1 MDPLSQGLLGAVAAH
16 AAFGRRMP
24 RMAWLVGLAAGMAP
38 DLDVVI
44 NPASDPLGGLLWHR
58 HFTHAVAFNPIGA
71 AICALPFVAWSA
83 WRAKRSAAPLQ
94 LYESDTSVGGAIA
107 PPKRSPFA
115 DALPIYLAALI
126 GHATHAPLDAAT
138 SYGTYLWWPFSNA
151 RVAWDCLPIIDPIF
165 TGVLLIGLIAALLVR
180 RTRVASIALAVCI
193 AYAGLGLLQ
202 RERAAS
208 LQRDLTAARGHAIT
222 NARVMPAP
230 LTLLL
235 WNSIYES
242 GGVLHADAVR
252 VPWPGFGGPTVFL
265 GASTPRVTVETI
277 AAERVL
283 RDIDRRTIE
292 RWDHF
297 ASGFVARD
305 PRDPAVLGDLRFLL
319 KPDRLEALWGLR
331 LPVPGADEWP
341 RMVRFEPGGGGTGAA
356 TPDEPSAVQWAWSAI
371 IGRNTDFVPVVE
383 ALKRASTK

>member
-16 AAFGRRMP
+16 ALCGRQLP
-24 RMAWLVGLAAGMAP
+24 RVAWVVGLAAGLAP

-58 HFTHAVAFNPIGA
+58 HFTHAVAFNPVGA
-71 AICALPFVAWSA
+71 AICALPFIAWSW
-83 WRAKRSAAPLQ
+83 WRGKRAAGTLRV
-94 LYESDTSVGGAIA
+94 DATGGSQPDATA
-107 PPKRSPFA
+107 RPKRGLLSGA
-115 DALPIYLAALI
+115 VPISLAALV

-138 SYGTYLWWPFSNA
+138 SYGTYLWWPFSST

-165 TGVLLIGLIAALLVR
+165 TCVLLIGLVAALLAR
-180 RTRVASIALAVCI
+180 RPWIAGVALSLCI
-193 AYAGLGLLQ
+193 AYAGLGLVQ
-202 RERAAS
+202 RERVAS
-208 LQRDLTAARGHAIT
+208 VQRDLAAARGHTIT

-242 GGVLHADAVR
+242 DGVLHADAVR
-252 VPWPGFGGPTVFL
+252 VPWPGFGGATVFL

-277 AAERVL
+277 AADRVL
-283 RDIDRRTIE
+283 REIDRRTIE

-297 ASGFVARD
+297 ADGFVAHD
-305 PRDPAVLGDLRFLL
+305 PRDPAVLGDMRFLI

-331 LPVPGADEWP
+331 LPAPGKTEWP
-341 RMVRFEPGGGGTGAA
+341 RMARFERGGETRPG
-356 TPDEPSAVQWAWSAI
+356 EPSSVQWAWTAI
-371 IGRNTDFVPVVE
+371 IGTNADFIPAAE
-383 ALKRASTK
+383 AVARIRAK